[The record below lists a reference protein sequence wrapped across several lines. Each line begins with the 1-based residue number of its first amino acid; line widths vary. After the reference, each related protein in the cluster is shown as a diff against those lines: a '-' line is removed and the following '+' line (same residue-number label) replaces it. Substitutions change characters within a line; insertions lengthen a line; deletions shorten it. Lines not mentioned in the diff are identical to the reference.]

1 MRSWLVLLGCL
12 SLGCG
17 PAAVEV
23 ADGRGDGSSGAVST
37 STGEQSDASSST
49 GTDADVSSS
58 GSALCSGFENDEA
71 GPPIEFTV
79 RNATNTTVYLES
91 QFACDTSYL
100 QLADAQEELLE
111 WRTDGWLVSCE
122 EFLAGDPLCGGPG
135 CSAASIRLE
144 PGGIYSEQWPG
155 FAFEMHT
162 LDPAC
167 LDEASDAC
175 GDRCFVTRQVPP
187 GLFTATVKVAR
198 DADCGD
204 IECADLCEVD
214 LGPGACEMFFF
225 DDILAEREGVAV
237 EVDYPNTAE
246 VEFVIE

>member
-1 MRSWLVLLGCL
+1 MRSWLVLVGCL

-17 PAAVEV
+17 PQANDVPE
-23 ADGRGDGSSGAVST
+23 GGGDGSSGP
-37 STGEQSDASSST
+37 ASSST
-49 GTDADVSSS
+49 GGDVATSSSTGAASSSS
-58 GSALCSGFENDEA
+58 GELLCAGFENDEA

-79 RNATNTTVYLES
+79 RNATDAPIFLQS

-100 QLADAQEELLE
+100 QLADPGETQLE

-122 EFLAGDPLCGGPG
+122 EFLGGDPLCGGPG

-144 PGGIYSEQWPG
+144 PGGVYTEQWPG

-167 LDEASDAC
+167 LDEASEAC
-175 GDRCFVTRQVPP
+175 GNRCFVTRQVPA
-187 GLFTATVKVAR
+187 GEYTATVQVAR

-204 IECADLCEVD
+204 VECIDFCEVD
-214 LGPGACEMFFF
+214 LGPGACEMFYF
-225 DDILAEREGVAV
+225 DDILGEREDVV
-237 EVDYPNTAE
+237 VQVDYPSAGAA
-246 VEFVIE
+246 EFVIE